1 MLHKSCRKLK
11 FAHKNVDL
19 GTIQIGTYEITLGIK
34 VEKMS
39 LSVSY
44 NQNINSGIDSAAL
57 KEVAAQI
64 FKRADAKSSD
74 ISTKFDLSKFNRA
87 TLGTDL
93 YGGRVDASTANQIAM
108 TKVGMQVSL
117 SSEAVNSLKYLS
129 SEASKS
135 IFKDV
140 EGKIAIPETKEI
152 SERVK
157 AIALPTF
164 GKLVET
170 LELGSDKKGSNPFYK
185 GELLQVEKSEE
196 KDELNIFA

>member
-1 MLHKSCRKLK
+1 MLHKFLQKLK
-11 FAHKNVDL
+11 LMNKNVDL
-19 GTIQIGTYEITLGIK
+19 WIIQIGIYEITLGIK

-44 NQNINSGIDSAAL
+44 NQNINSGIDSSAI

-64 FKRADAKSSD
+64 FKRAEAKSND
-74 ISTKFDLSKFNRA
+74 ISTKFDLSKFNRGD
-87 TLGTDL
+87 LGTDL
-93 YGGRVDASTANQIAM
+93 YGNRVDASTANQIAM

-117 SSEAVNSLKYLS
+117 STEALNSLKYLS

-157 AIALPTF
+157 TLQLPSF

-170 LELGSDKKGSNPFYK
+170 LDLGSDKKGSNPFYK
-185 GELLQVEKSEE
+185 GELLKVEKSEE
-196 KDELNIFA
+196 KEELNIFA